1 MTKLM
6 DAAVRLYHKREKEQ
20 IDRFFNAFGAYTVE
34 QRWLDIMEFE
44 NTHCD
49 KIWSWAIKRWRGFP
63 NREYEIRT
71 EGEQE

>member
-20 IDRFFNAFGAYTVE
+20 NDRFFIAFGQIKLTGSFT
-34 QRWLDIMEFE
+34 DFE
-44 NTHCD
+44 NTNSD

-71 EGEQE
+71 EGERDE